1 MFTTP
6 LVIATLVAA
15 TLGAAI
21 GFLISHRATRPIIA
35 RLRAELADAVWQLTH
50 DPLTGLHNRKGLR
63 TIHTATAASA
73 EPRQIVALL
82 IDLDLFK
89 EINDA
94 HSHNAGDDLLKA
106 TADRIGQ
113 LAKLHGG
120 HAARLSGDEFAAIMP
135 LGATRLARI
144 AEQFTAVI
152 AEPID
157 VRADSGPVTVA
168 ITASLGIAVASSTDP
183 LEGVALHH
191 ADLAMYHAKKQ
202 GGNRHVFHQPGMTM
216 PGNRPRRGSRLRDRR
231 RDQNGSGE

>member
-21 GFLISHRATRPIIA
+21 GFLISYGATRPVIA

-50 DPLTGLHNRKGLR
+50 DPLTGLHNRAGLR
-63 TIHTATAASA
+63 AIHNATAAST
-73 EPRQIVALL
+73 EPQRIVAML

-89 EINDA
+89 EVNDA

-106 TADRIGQ
+106 TAGRIGE
-113 LAKLHGG
+113 LAELYGG

-135 LGATRLARI
+135 LSGTRLASM
-144 AEQFTAVI
+144 AEQFSTVI
-152 AEPID
+152 AEPVD
-157 VRADSGPVTVA
+157 VHADNGPVTVA
-168 ITASLGIAVASSTDP
+168 ITASLGIAVASSTDL

-191 ADLAMYHAKKQ
+191 ADMAMYHAKQQ
-202 GGNRHVFHQPGMTM
+202 GGDQHVIYAPGMIM
-216 PGNRPRRGSRLRDRR
+216 PDCPPRKGPRPRDLRR
-231 RDQNGSGE
+231 RTQGGDA